1 MKFFRRLGK
10 GGRLLT
16 ALGALNLI
24 LIVAYANSYIREKR
38 SQDLERTQSAKE
50 KTVEFANQ
58 VEQKLPPLMEIADR
72 IADDLMHGR
81 LDSTSLIKRLGEDVG
96 KLDYIDGLFVAYKP
110 YKFSKND
117 EFFAPLFL
125 QSKDGH
131 RLDFIEYDYTVNDWF
146 QKPIVEGATWVEP
159 FFGKMSGDVLI
170 QYGVPI
176 YDSQQE
182 PIGIVAINVSPEELK
197 KIVSASL
204 SSGESGYG
212 FILSRKGIFIHH
224 PISALIQNQTNVLAL
239 AQELNDIKMQKAAEK
254 VLQGKAVM
262 VKTKDPFSFQ
272 KTLIVYEPVSL
283 SGWTVGIHF
292 YDERAANDYRRDSAD
307 LFWLLLGSFSFLII
321 LVFALIQLLHGS
333 VNSYW
338 LVTIITSLLFIMG
351 IYFIWYRTM
360 NIPPVE
366 ERQRNDLMI
375 ANEAVLEH
383 FIEHQNSIARKI
395 QKEVTFIPTGVFV
408 QHIQFVN
415 AYNVMVSGYLWQTY
429 SKEDSVYSDGEP
441 ISRGFIF
448 AETEPNAEVLSIEEA
463 YRKDLG
469 DRELIGW
476 YFRVSVREEFFYHHY
491 PFDRQRLWLR
501 LWHQDFNRRVILVP
515 DLSSYRI
522 LNPSAL
528 PGLEMNFVL
537 PNWSLRAS
545 YFDYKF
551 NSYNTTFG
559 IESEFGTETKPE
571 LYFNVVIQRE
581 FLSPFITNI
590 VPMIVVAVIVF
601 TVLMSSMKTS
611 SGDQFLGFSG
621 FGVVELCAA
630 FFFIVIISQ
639 IEIRGS
645 LEVSNIIYL
654 DYFYFLIYLMLLAV
668 SVNSILFTRTD
679 SIRFIEYRD
688 NLIPKMIYWPV
699 LLGTL
704 LVITYAVFF

>member
-1 MKFFRRLGK
+1 M
-10 GGRLLT
+10 
-16 ALGALNLI
+16 
-24 LIVAYANSYIREKR
+24 
-38 SQDLERTQSAKE
+38 
-50 KTVEFANQ
+50 
-58 VEQKLPPLMEIADR
+58 
-72 IADDLMHGR
+72 
-81 LDSTSLIKRLGEDVG
+81 
-96 KLDYIDGLFVAYKP
+96 
-110 YKFSKND
+110 
-117 EFFAPLFL
+117 
-125 QSKDGH
+125 
-131 RLDFIEYDYTVNDWF
+131 DFIEYDYTVNDWF

-197 KIVSASL
+197 KIVSTSL

-441 ISRGFIF
+441 ISQGFIF
-448 AETEPNAEVLSIEEA
+448 AETEPNAEVMNIEEA

-559 IESEFGTETKPE
+559 IESEFGTETRPE
-571 LYFNVVIQRE
+571 LYFNIVIQRK

-601 TVLMSSMKTS
+601 TVLMSSMKTG

-699 LLGTL
+699 LLGIL